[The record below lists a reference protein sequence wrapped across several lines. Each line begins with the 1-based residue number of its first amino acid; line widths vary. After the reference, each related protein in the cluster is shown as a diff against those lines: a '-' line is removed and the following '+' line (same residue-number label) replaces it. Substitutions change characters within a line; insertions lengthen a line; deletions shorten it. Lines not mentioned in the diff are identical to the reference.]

1 MALVSAL
8 KLSNLTL
15 QNQSK
20 IVVCKHF
27 SALTHFSQFDQLR
40 HKKYLQK
47 REIFGFGSSSNK
59 QDGGHTHWSIPKM
72 VFFCVATG
80 SSLAIGQK
88 MYQQYKRDQ
97 VQKKL
102 LSPTGQD
109 ITSSSYEIIEDIP
122 EFPVARSIRN
132 SADNT
137 KIKFTLYQYQTC
149 PFCCKARAFLDYFGL
164 NYDVIE
170 VNSVTRKQ
178 MRWSKSYKKVP
189 VLVAEMENGKKYQ
202 LVDSTALI
210 STMFSFLYDKPEG
223 GLESVLNCY
232 PKIMK
237 EDISGATLKK
247 PVMDVQNRY
256 FLMYQHSGPNKDTK
270 GIVEE
275 RKWRKWV
282 DDTLVHTLSP
292 NVYRSPTEALQAFEW
307 FDKAG
312 DWEKHFATWERYLVI
327 YLGSAV
333 MWILGKSLKK
343 KYALKNDVRESLYDE
358 VNFWVKSVKAKGTP
372 FMGGNQPDLADLAVY
387 GVLSAIE
394 GCDAF
399 QDLLNNTKVAKWYN
413 RVKEACRLHKG
424 QSIFTE
430 QDKVMDWYDCK

>member
-1 MALVSAL
+1 MALVSVL
-8 KLSNLTL
+8 RLSNLTF
-15 QNQSK
+15 QNQTK
-20 IVVCKHF
+20 VVVAKNF
-27 SALTHFSQFDQLR
+27 SALTQL
-40 HKKYLQK
+40 HLLNHPSPNQEKYLQK
-47 REIFGFGSSSNK
+47 RELFGRSGK
-59 QDGGHTHWSIPKM
+59 QDGGHTTWSVPKM

-80 SSLAIGQK
+80 SSLAIAQK
-88 MYQQYKRDQ
+88 MYQQYKREQ

-102 LSPTGQD
+102 MTPEGQETG
-109 ITSSSYEIIEDIP
+109 SNSYEITEEIP

-132 SADNT
+132 SNDNT

-164 NYDVIE
+164 NYDVVE

-178 MRWSKSYKKVP
+178 MRWSKTYKKVP
-189 VLVAEMENGKKYQ
+189 VLVAELENGKKYQ
-202 LVDSTALI
+202 LVDSTAII
-210 STMFSFLYDKPEG
+210 SAMFSLLYDKPEG
-223 GLESVLNCY
+223 GLESVLSCY
-232 PKIMK
+232 PKMMK
-237 EDISGATLKK
+237 EQLSGTTFQK
-247 PVMDVQNRY
+247 PVTDIKNRY
-256 FLMYQHSGPNKDTK
+256 FLMYQHSGPNKDTQ

-292 NVYRSPTEALQAFEW
+292 NVYRSPTEALQAFAW

-343 KYALKNDVRESLYDE
+343 KYQLKDDVRQSLYDE
-358 VNFWVKSVKAKGTP
+358 VNFWVKSVRAKGTP
-372 FMGGNQPDLADLAVY
+372 FMGGSQPDLADLAVY

-413 RVKEACRLHKG
+413 RVKEACRQKQG
-424 QSIFTE
+424 QNIFTE